1 MKNCNCGNHCNCSH
15 NKRIQTMYL
24 GDVAVDSLDSLP
36 DFFLVERDVTDIPSG
51 DIIRTLT
58 RIPAGRLF
66 PNGNYQF
73 ATTIAH
79 NNSDLE
85 IPERQVIAGT
95 VKNLGSSYQVQPAN
109 VGDTAIFLVTGLL
122 GTDLALIQRS
132 GFVNIP
138 AGHDYIIAQDYWVA
152 TDGTGEPVTDPSSGV
167 HLFVPISRT
176 QLLVDIYK
184 M

>member
-1 MKNCNCGNHCNCSH
+1 MKNCNCGNHCNCNH

-138 AGHDYIIAQDYWVA
+138 AGHDYIINQQYYL
-152 TDGTGEPVTDPSSGV
+152 GENGEPVTTESAV
-167 HLFVPISRT
+167 KLFIPVSRT
-176 QLLVDIYK
+176 QLMVTL
-184 M
+184 